1 MKLFVLLFTFC
12 TLPFLSLAQN
22 EFNFC
27 GHTKSIS
34 YAELKKCP
42 RLAIGNDSIY
52 KITFFTISYHLYGL
66 DYSEV
71 HTNGIIKQ
79 ETIATFERHKV
90 KSFTIENARVN
101 AKGFDTNYVKM
112 KRVTIELTPTIL
124 IPLNK

>member
-1 MKLFVLLFTFC
+1 L
-12 TLPFLSLAQN
+12 
-22 EFNFC
+22 
-27 GHTKSIS
+27 
-34 YAELKKCP
+34 
-42 RLAIGNDSIY
+42 
-52 KITFFTISYHLYGL
+52 ITFFTISYHLYGL

-71 HTNGIIKQ
+71 HTNGIIKE